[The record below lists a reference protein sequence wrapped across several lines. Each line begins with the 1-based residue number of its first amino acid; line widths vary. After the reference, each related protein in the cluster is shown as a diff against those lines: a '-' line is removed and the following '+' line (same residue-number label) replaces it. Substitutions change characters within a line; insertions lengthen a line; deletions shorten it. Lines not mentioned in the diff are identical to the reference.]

1 MQLHPDLNPR
11 GRNGGPAHLKPL
23 PHWKPLPLA
32 SEVSLLSP
40 FCFHPPSHPPSY
52 GGRKEVGERAG
63 HWARSRVS
71 GGLSHLRLRPAPHHL
86 RALGDR
92 GRGAL
97 LGHPAPRTAGGG
109 SGLSHVWGW
118 GSPPRGQT
126 VQLPGSPAAT
136 EPQSASGTFCLLSGA
151 PRPGGTRGL
160 PSPPEEVPGTT
171 GLRPR
176 KNGSAPLSAGRLW
189 RGGVK
194 DASRGPRGMT
204 ATAQRRRLSAPRAE
218 MAAPGEEPGLR
229 STRGE

>member
-11 GRNGGPAHLKPL
+11 GRNEGGGRAPPTYFCGEPRPTGKPRPQESPTHSL
-23 PHWKPLPLA
+23 LVEPRPLT

-52 GGRKEVGERAG
+52 AGRKEVGERAG

-92 GRGAL
+92 GRGVL
-97 LGHPAPRTAGGG
+97 LGHPAPAPLGEGLGFHTCGAGA
-109 SGLSHVWGW
+109 
-118 GSPPRGQT
+118 PRLGDRLFSFRGA
-126 VQLPGSPAAT
+126 LPAT

-160 PSPPEEVPGTT
+160 PSPPEEVQGPRACVPGKTDQH
-171 GLRPR
+171 LSRPV
-176 KNGSAPLSAGRLW
+176 GF
-189 RGGVK
+189 GGA
-194 DASRGPRGMT
+194 ASRTR
-204 ATAQRRRLSAPRAE
+204 
-218 MAAPGEEPGLR
+218 PGDPEG
-229 STRGE
+229 